1 MTSLYD
7 YLKANGESSDV
18 YDTEF
23 DLGVCWDIP
32 DPQDR
37 DDWAKVSRFMLR
49 NIEYVSGSAPYSV
62 VADKSG
68 FVRKH
73 IRELK
78 EITRMYYN
86 DEYQVK
92 GLDDDSIYNGV
103 ELLDDLQV
111 GNFPDVGYAEVVKIF
126 GLNKPKAPV
135 KAKSKARKP
144 PVKTKNK
151 ALVRKKPAATKRTS
165 KPRNRTGRKL

>member
-7 YLKANGESSDV
+7 FLKANGESGDV
-18 YDTEF
+18 WDTEF
-23 DLGVCWDIP
+23 DHVVCWDIP
-32 DPQDR
+32 DPQDN

-49 NIEYVSGSAPYSV
+49 NIEYVRGSAPYDI
-62 VADKSG
+62 VADKCG

-73 IRELK
+73 ITELK
-78 EITRMYYN
+78 KITQMYYN
-86 DEYQVK
+86 EEYQIK
-92 GLDDDSIYNGV
+92 GLDDDSLYLGV

-126 GLNKPKAPV
+126 GLNKPKTTA

-144 PVKTKNK
+144 AKTKNK
-151 ALVRKKPAATKRTS
+151 APVSKAKAPARTTGKGARK
-165 KPRNRTGRKL
+165 